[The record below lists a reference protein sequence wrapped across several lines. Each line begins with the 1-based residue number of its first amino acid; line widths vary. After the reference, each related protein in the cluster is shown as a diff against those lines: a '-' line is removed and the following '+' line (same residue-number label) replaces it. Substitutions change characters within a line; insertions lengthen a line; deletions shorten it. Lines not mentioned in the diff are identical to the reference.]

1 MTTDS
6 DTMRPTGDDVDTYL
20 RSAKRSTELLQLDE
34 LITGAIPDAS
44 RTLWRGVMWGGT
56 QQTIVGYGVITQPR
70 PRGRSVDWFLVG
82 LAEQTRYISVYVNAV
97 EDNQYLVSAYE
108 NRLGRVKV
116 GTASIAITDLKM
128 IDLDVMREL
137 VAHAAQ
143 VTR

>member
-34 LITGAIPDAS
+34 LITGSIPDAS

-70 PRGRSVDWFLVG
+70 PRGRSVDWFLLG

-116 GTASIAITDLKM
+116 GTASIAITDLKT